1 MVVNCTTHMQLQTGH
16 IHLFDIYKFVAG
28 NPKLV
33 SGKNGDMSGYTKLV
47 NNIVS
52 SIPNDK
58 PGWYLWG
65 KFNNVGWWET
75 VYLGKAGNKKTSSLR
90 ARIKEELLDERCSFW
105 ATLFGIESISKQFK
119 KIFKDKYGDNNRQ
132 YRKMGTHFI
141 IWASAEPIS
150 EEEIL
155 QEEKTLITLYRPA
168 VNIQRVSYPP
178 HTQNTEHVLRAIDF
192 EIQKI
197 LK

>member
-1 MVVNCTTHMQLQTGH
+1 MQFQTGH
-16 IHLFDIYKFVAG
+16 IHLFDIYKFIAG

-47 NNIVS
+47 NSIVS

-58 PGWYLWG
+58 PGWYIWG

-105 ATLFGIESISKQFK
+105 ATLFGIEPISKQFK
-119 KIFKDKYGDNNRQ
+119 KIFKDKYGHNNRQ
-132 YRKMGTHFI
+132 YRKLGTHFV

-155 QEEKTLITLYRPA
+155 QEEKTLITLYRPT

-178 HTQNTEHVLRAIDF
+178 HTQNTEHVLQAIDS